1 MNYKST
7 KQHLKGKVIP
17 TIVNGT
23 LDSFCEFASSSYNTE
38 ETSNVKDFQSKMW
51 NIQADKRL
59 NATKHKV
66 VIIGDSHVRNCSIFL
81 QDNLNT
87 DYKVSSFVK
96 PGALMN
102 EITKTA
108 KEKLKLL
115 KKDDLVIVWGGANDI
130 SRNNSKQAL
139 KSLSKFV
146 NENNELNIVL
156 INSPHR
162 HDLAPDSCVNQEVI
176 KFNRQ
181 LNKIMKLQSKV
192 KVLELSLDRNR
203 FTKHGLHLNSNGK
216 KLVLQKLALIIQQF
230 FMKNQSVPLPI
241 PWINSCLVDNNTETT
256 GRNLTAQLSQHRR
269 NCPAQ
274 RNPDFLWT

>member
-1 MNYKST
+1 
-7 KQHLKGKVIP
+7 
-17 TIVNGT
+17 
-23 LDSFCEFASSSYNTE
+23 
-38 ETSNVKDFQSKMW
+38 MW

-59 NATKHKV
+59 NITKHKV
-66 VIIGDSHVRNCSIFL
+66 VIIGDSHVRNCSTFL

-102 EITKTA
+102 EITRTA
-108 KEKLKLL
+108 KEELKSL

-130 SRNNSKQAL
+130 GRNNSKQAF

-192 KVLELSLDRNR
+192 KVLEFSLDRNR
-203 FTKHGLHLNSNGK
+203 FTKHGLHLKSNGK
-216 KLVLQKLALIIQQF
+216 KLVSQKLALIIQQF
-230 FMKNQSVPLPI
+230 FMKNQLVPLPV
-241 PWINSCLVDNNTETT
+241 PRINSCLVDNNTETI
-256 GRNLTAQLSQHRR
+256 GRNLTAQVISTSKKLPSTKKSRFFMDMNEKSSQNIHQIKVNSDCIKIYHQNVRGLR
-269 NCPAQ
+269 NK
-274 RNPDFLWT
+274 T